1 MTKKKKILCY
11 VVGTLLTLCVL
22 CGLTVLGTNIA
33 VKASV
38 KGKILSSQEAAQLQ
52 DVDCILVLGCGVRDD
67 GTPSAMLED
76 RLKRAVELY
85 QMGASA
91 KLLMSG
97 DHGESDY
104 DEVATMKSF
113 AVNAGIA
120 SEDIFMDHAGFSTY
134 ESMYRA
140 KEIFQVRKVIIVTQ
154 AYHLHRAIYIA
165 QKLGLEAYGVA
176 ADYRSY
182 SGQSSRE
189 VREVLARTKDFVTCL
204 FKPEPTYLG
213 ETIPIWEN
221 GDLTNDENQDF
232 T

>member
-11 VVGTLLTLCVL
+11 VVGTLLSLCIL

-33 VKASV
+33 VKASA
-38 KGKILSSQEAAQLQ
+38 KGQILSSQEAAQLQ

-104 DEVATMKSF
+104 DEVATMKAF

-213 ETIPIWEN
+213 EIIPVWGN